1 MKNLPHSLDA
11 ERAVLGAMLVS
22 RDALLN
28 SVVRLSIDEIYPF
41 IAKYED
47 IKERITDPEVVKP
60 VVEKIRQIKNSFDKI
75 GEYVDQFFDDEE

>member
-28 SVVRLSIDEIYPF
+28 SVVRLSIDDF
-41 IAKYED
+41 YEED
-47 IKERITDPEVVKP
+47 HKLIFDT
-60 VVEKIRQIKNSFDKI
+60 IRCVNTR
-75 GEYVDQFFDDEE
+75 